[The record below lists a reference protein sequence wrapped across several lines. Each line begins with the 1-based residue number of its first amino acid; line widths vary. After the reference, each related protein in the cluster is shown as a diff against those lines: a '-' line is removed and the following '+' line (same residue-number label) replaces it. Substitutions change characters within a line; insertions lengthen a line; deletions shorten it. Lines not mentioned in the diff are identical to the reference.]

1 MKTEVEKYLDD
12 KKIPYTSLEFSERPS
27 GEEEIP
33 VFKTLVLKGNKT
45 DTLVA
50 LVPLN
55 ERVSYKKLA
64 KITGNRKVGL
74 PPIEYVL
81 SVTGYPHGA
90 NTPIGIHMHL
100 PEVMIVADER
110 INQYESIV
118 VSAGELGKGLS
129 IKSQDLQELVQ
140 PVIASILND

>member
-100 PEVMIVADER
+100 P
-110 INQYESIV
+110 
-118 VSAGELGKGLS
+118 
-129 IKSQDLQELVQ
+129 
-140 PVIASILND
+140 